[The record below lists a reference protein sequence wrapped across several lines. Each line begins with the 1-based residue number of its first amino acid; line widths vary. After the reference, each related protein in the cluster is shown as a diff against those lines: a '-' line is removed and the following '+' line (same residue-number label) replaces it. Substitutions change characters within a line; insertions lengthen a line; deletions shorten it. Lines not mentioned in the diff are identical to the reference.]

1 MRAGRKIYT
10 ALVLVGLLCTTHSIH
25 AGEGGSFSMITSWVH
40 DYETIERPGRAVT
53 VGTLEGIMTILES
66 SHSPFMAGEHSVS
79 KCLVYAKRSEDKH
92 SLEAHCTLTDA
103 SNDKFH
109 MGARRHEGDTEA
121 GGGGAGVW
129 KFLGGTGKYAG
140 VSGTCE
146 YIVEYLAE
154 NWTVNTARHC
164 KWHRQ

>member
-1 MRAGRKIYT
+1 MRAGGKIAT
-10 ALVLVGLLCTTHSIH
+10 ALVLTGLLCTTHSLH

-40 DYETIERPGRAVT
+40 DYQKLERPGRAVT
-53 VGTLEGIMTILES
+53 IGTLEGIMTILES
-66 SHSPFMAGEHSVS
+66 SHSPFVAGEHSVS
-79 KCLVYAKRSEDKH
+79 KCLVYAKKSEDEH
-92 SLEAHCTLTDA
+92 DLEAHCTLTDA

-109 MGARRHEGDTEA
+109 MGARRHGGDTEA
-121 GGGGAGVW
+121 GGGGTGVW

-140 VSGTCE
+140 VAGTCE
-146 YIVEYLAE
+146 YSVEYLAE

>member
-1 MRAGRKIYT
+1 MHAGRKIAT
-10 ALVLVGLLCTTHSIH
+10 ALALAGLLFTTQSIP
-25 AGEGGSFSMITSWVH
+25 AEEGGSFSMITSWVH
-40 DYETIERPGRAVT
+40 DYQTIERPGRKVT

-66 SHSPFMAGEHSVS
+66 SHSPFVAGEHSVS
-79 KCLVYAKRSEDKH
+79 KCLIYAKKSEDKH

-109 MGARRHEGDTEA
+109 MGGTRHGGDTEA
-121 GGGGAGVW
+121 GGGGTGVW

-140 VSGTCE
+140 VSGGCE
-146 YIVEYLAE
+146 YTVEYLAE
-154 NWTVNTARHC
+154 NWLVNTARHC